1 MFDTCVA
8 LLFDRCLNSVIVVWK
23 INIDKPFFR
32 GKELNVNLY
41 MVVSLAQDF
50 RCLLVVLVKP
60 L

>member
-8 LLFDRCLNSVIVVWK
+8 LLFDGMSEQCDCCLE
-23 INIDKPFFR
+23 DKPFFR
-32 GKELNVNLY
+32 GEELNVNFC
-41 MVVSLAQDF
+41 MVVSLPQDF